1 MKTRILFLLLGL
13 FISQTIFGQRRD
25 DSKALPRPK
34 LVVGLMVDQMRW
46 DYLYKYY
53 ERYGNEGFKRML
65 NEGFTCE
72 NTYID
77 YVPTVTGIGHSTV
90 YTGTVPAIHGIAGN
104 DFIINKTGETMY
116 CAEDKSVETIGSH
129 TDAGKMSPRNLL
141 STTIGDELKLATNFR
156 SKVIGIAL
164 KDRGSILPAGHSA
177 NAAYWYDGATG
188 NWISSSY
195 YMKDLPKWVKSFNDQ
210 KLAEK
215 YLKQDWN
222 TLYDIK
228 SYIQSSV
235 DDNEYEGLFEGETKP
250 IFPKKTSQMIS
261 NGYGV
266 LSSTPYGNTFTLDM
280 AKAAIDNEKMGQ
292 GKDTDLL
299 AISLSATDYVGH
311 KFGIN
316 AIEIE
321 DTYLRLDRDI
331 ADFLKYLD
339 QNVGKGNYTIFL
351 TSDHG
356 GAHNV
361 AFLNDNKIPSSKW
374 SGSRVLRGL
383 NERLEEVFNVKE
395 IAMAIKNYQ
404 VYFNTKTI
412 DANKLDQERV
422 LRISVDFL
430 KKQDDIA
437 FVVDLNKVGDAAVP
451 EELKSRIV
459 NGHNYARSGGI
470 QLILDPARLS
480 TGSTGTSHSAW
491 NPYDSKIPLI
501 WMGWGI
507 KQGSTVRQVH
517 MTDIAPTVSNL
528 LRIQPPNG
536 NIGKSIEEVFETLP
550 LTFK

>member
-1 MKTRILFLLLGL
+1 MRVRVLIVLSL
-13 FISQTIFGQRRD
+13 FIGQLAWAQKKG
-25 DSKALPRPK
+25 SKEIPRPK

-46 DYLYKYY
+46 DYLYRYY
-53 ERYGNEGFKRML
+53 ERYSDEGFKRML
-65 NEGFTCE
+65 MEGFTCE

-104 DFIINKTGETMY
+104 DFIINKTGESLY
-116 CAEDKSVETIGSH
+116 CTEDKNVVTIGSH

-177 NAAYWYDGATG
+177 DAAYWFDGATG
-188 NWISSSY
+188 NWITSSY
-195 YMKDLPKWVKSFNDQ
+195 YMKELPAWVKKFNNQ

-228 SYIQSSV
+228 SYTQSSV
-235 DDNEYEGLFEGETKP
+235 DDNAYEGLFEGEERP
-250 IFPKKTSQMIS
+250 VFPKKTSQMIS
-261 NGYGV
+261 KDFGV
-266 LSSTPYGNTFTLDM
+266 LSSTPFGNTFTLDM

-292 GKDTDLL
+292 GKETDLL
-299 AISLSATDYVGH
+299 AVSLSATDYVGH

-316 AIEIE
+316 AIETE

-339 QNVGKGNYTIFL
+339 RKVGEGNYTIFL
-351 TSDHG
+351 TADHG

-361 AFLNDNKIPSSKW
+361 AFLQDNKIPSSKW
-374 SGSRVLRGL
+374 SGSSVLRGL
-383 NERLEEVFNVKE
+383 NAKLESVFNVKD
-395 IAMAIKNYQ
+395 IATAIKSYQ
-404 VYFNTKTI
+404 VYFNYKMI
-412 DANKLDQERV
+412 DKFDLDEEKIRK
-422 LRISVDFL
+422 ISVDFL

-451 EELKSRIV
+451 EELKNRIV
-459 NGHNYARSGGI
+459 NGHNNARSGGI

-491 NPYDSKIPLI
+491 NPYDAKIPLV

-507 KQGSTVRQVH
+507 KQGATVRQTH
-517 MTDIAPTVSNL
+517 MTDIAPTVSSL

-536 NIGKSIEEVFETLP
+536 SIGKSIEEVLETLP
-550 LTFK
+550 LTVK

>member
-1 MKTRILFLLLGL
+1 MMRVRFLILLGL
-13 FISQTIFGQRRD
+13 LISQLAWAEKKED
-25 DSKALPRPK
+25 KALPRPK

-46 DYLYKYY
+46 DYLYRYY
-53 ERYGNEGFKRML
+53 ERYGDEGFKRML
-65 NEGFTCE
+65 TKGFTCE

-116 CAEDKSVETIGSH
+116 CAEDKNVVTVGSH

-177 NAAYWYDGATG
+177 DAAYWFDAATG
-188 NWISSSY
+188 NWITSSY
-195 YMKDLPKWVKSFNDQ
+195 YMQELPAWVEKFNNQ

-228 SYIQSSV
+228 SYTQSTV
-235 DDNEYEGLFEGETKP
+235 DDNEYEGLFEGEERP
-250 IFPKKTSQMIS
+250 VFPKKTSQMIS
-261 NGYGV
+261 QGYGV

-280 AKAAIDNEKMGQ
+280 AKAAIDNENMGQ
-292 GKDTDLL
+292 GKDTDLI
-299 AISLSATDYVGH
+299 AISLSSPDYVGH

-316 AIEIE
+316 AIETE

-331 ADFLKYLD
+331 ADFLKFLD
-339 QNVGKGNYTIFL
+339 KKVGEGNYTIFL

-361 AFLNDNKIPSSKW
+361 AFLQDNKIPSSKW
-374 SGSRVLRGL
+374 SGSSVLRAL
-383 NERLEEVFNVKE
+383 NKKLESVFKVE
-395 IAMAIKNYQ
+395 DIALAIKSYQ
-404 VYFNTKTI
+404 VYFNYKVI
-412 DANKLDQERV
+412 DKFDLDEEMIRK
-422 LRISVDFL
+422 ISVDFL

-451 EELKSRIV
+451 QELKNRIV
-459 NGHNYARSGGI
+459 NGHNNARSGGI

-480 TGSTGTSHSAW
+480 TGSTGTSHGAW
-491 NPYDSKIPLI
+491 NAYDAKIPLI

-507 KQGSTVRQVH
+507 KPGATVRQTH

-536 NIGKSIEEVFETLP
+536 SIGKTIEEVFKDLP
-550 LTFK
+550 LKNK